1 MTLKT
6 AHIALIMA
14 IVFILAAGCCM
25 AGDQFTDFGLYK
37 YSPPGWN
44 WAEIPS
50 NTPYVTASDSSRG
63 TEVHMRIPLASMPGF
78 KKDSTRVGIL
88 SGGLGSQPM
97 FWLDIGGSYSSPK
110 DASLLDTIFVDGVP
124 LREVKTQIDGDSL
137 SLDVFFGSRPV
148 MTSGWDIY
156 VYIDS
161 DNDPSTGYSGADYLI
176 QNAKL
181 GNGVQLEGLIIDW
194 LEIRP
199 GLVRVSE
206 KTTVTALVS
215 NMTDARKNGMTVTL
229 KLPDDVICNDPFA
242 VSSISLRA
250 GEVKR
255 FAWAVSTNRPGS
267 FPLQLTVDSGKEK
280 VTRLQWLTASE
291 KRDAKREYQ
300 LANGAWLP
308 YPARQTLQNANSNPV
323 REIKSLPS
331 RKLRSNLF
339 GITAHLPRST
349 NLEDPF
355 AAQNAVDGNPDTCW
369 ASRWWRTAVPFT
381 PEWLEVDFGRE
392 VEASE
397 LRFLPAWNN
406 GGLPDAFTIQV
417 STDRDEWISV
427 ADITRFK
434 SQSAPEGSPLRY
446 KNLSWQRFIFAKMPV
461 RYIRM
466 TATRLNQGATSFFC
480 APYEPFQFRIA
491 EVALADNNQVVSGKG
506 KARASTVHNAWYN
519 STEETKKTWPMELNS
534 GVKINR
540 ISQWGDKTDWASI
553 EQKKGVYRIDP
564 EVDRAI
570 DESVRNG
577 VDILLT
583 LDYGNNLYQTV
594 KNAPDFGPTWHLSH
608 PFLQCAPTTPEAVEA
623 FAKWCEFM
631 ATHFKGRVKYFE
643 IWNEENGWFFDD
655 WAKTNSVEMTIKY
668 GQALLAASKAI
679 KEANPDAKVVF
690 GGTAGMTL
698 DYPRLALEQGAGPY
712 IDAFA
717 FHPYG
722 HPTPE
727 GVPSHYLSINKDV
740 WEWLPRPAEIID
752 YETQIA
758 ALRNLLHKFN
768 PGMQIW
774 ADEMNWMAPGEP
786 PMTQN
791 GDGSELSQGKHLAR
805 FFSINSWL
813 GCGAVWW
820 SLYNANNIQ
829 EWAVIRSS
837 DQSPRAA
844 YYSAGYVSTILDDVK
859 AAPDV
864 RVESIG
870 KAPADLMIK
879 PWRNGQGDVIIGVWR
894 TSPADDRCKPQP
906 IDLRVVGVKSGSTE
920 IMDSLYGYRQAA
932 KVKASDRSMDIPGL
946 MVGDWPLFI
955 RISSGK

>member
-1 MTLKT
+1 MMLK
-6 AHIALIMA
+6 IARIVLMMA
-14 IVFILAAGCCM
+14 IMFILAATCCM
-25 AGDQFTDFGLYK
+25 GDQFGDFGLYS
-37 YSPPGWN
+37 YNPPGWS
-44 WAEIPS
+44 WAEIS
-50 NTPYVTASDSSRG
+50 SSTPYVTASDSTGG
-63 TEVHMRIPLASMPGF
+63 TEMHVRIPLGSIPGF
-78 KKDSTRVGIL
+78 KRETARVGIV
-88 SGGLGSQPM
+88 SGGLDATPM
-97 FWLDIGGSYSSPK
+97 FWLDMGGSYSCPK
-110 DASLLDTIFVDGVP
+110 DAGLLDKLF
-124 LREVKTQIDGDSL
+124 IDGITLRDVST
-137 SLDVFFGSRPV
+137 SLDGENLTLDIVFESRPV

-156 VYIDS
+156 LYIDS
-161 DNDPSTGYSGADYLI
+161 DGNPATGYTGADYLV

-181 GNGVQLEGLIIDW
+181 GNGSKPEGLVIDW

-199 GLVRVSE
+199 GLVGISG
-206 KTTVTALVS
+206 KTTVTAWVS
-215 NMTDARKNGMTVTL
+215 NMTDVRKGGMTVSL
-229 KLPDDVICNDPFA
+229 KVPEGVVCDGHSAMPN
-242 VSSISLRA
+242 ISLRA
-250 GEVKR
+250 GEARR
-255 FAWAVSTNRPGS
+255 FVWTVSASKPGT
-267 FPLQLTVDSGKEK
+267 FPLHLVVESAREK
-280 VTRLQWLTASE
+280 VTRSQWLTSSKE
-291 KRDAKREYQ
+291 RDARREFQ
-300 LANGAWLP
+300 LVNGAWLR
-308 YPARQTLQNANSNPV
+308 YPERKTLQSGNMNPI

-331 RKLRSNLF
+331 RKLKSNLF

-355 AAQNAVDGNPDTCW
+355 AARNAVDGDPDTCW

-381 PEWLEVDFGRE
+381 PEWLEVDFGKA
-392 VEASE
+392 VDASE

-406 GGLPDAFTIQV
+406 GGLPDAFTIEISADGEAWRSV
-417 STDRDEWISV
+417 SDL
-427 ADITRFK
+427 TRYK
-434 SQSAPEGSPLRY
+434 AQEAPEGSALRY
-446 KNLSWQRFIFAKMPV
+446 KNLSWQRFRFAKMPV
-461 RYIRM
+461 RYVRM

-491 EVALADNNQVVSGKG
+491 EVALADGDLVVSGKA
-506 KARASTVHNAWYN
+506 KAAASTVHNAWYN
-519 STEETKKTWPMELNS
+519 SAEETRKTWPLELNS

-540 ISQWGDKTDWASI
+540 ISQWGDKTDWASV
-553 EQKKGVYRIDP
+553 EREKGVYRIDP

-608 PFLQCAPTTPEAVEA
+608 PFLQCAPTTPEAIEA
-623 FAKWCEFM
+623 FAKWCAFM
-631 ATHFKGRVKYFE
+631 ATHFKGRIKYFE

-655 WAKTNSVEMTIKY
+655 WAKSNSLEMTIKY

-679 KEANPDAKVVF
+679 KEANPEAKVMF
-690 GGTAGMTL
+690 GGTAGMTF

-712 IDAFA
+712 IDIFA

-740 WEWLPRPAEIID
+740 WEWLPRPVEITD

-791 GDGSELSQGKHLAR
+791 GDASELSQAKYLAR
-805 FFSINSWL
+805 YFSINSWL

-829 EWAVIRSS
+829 EWAVVRSS
-837 DQSPRAA
+837 DQTPRAA

-864 RVESIG
+864 RAESIG
-870 KAPADLMIK
+870 KAPSELMIK
-879 PWRNGQGDVIIGVWR
+879 PWRNGRGDVIIGVWR
-894 TSPADDRCKPQP
+894 ASPADDRCKPQP
-906 IDLRVVGVKSGSTE
+906 IDLRVTGAKSGNVE

-932 KVKASDRSMDIPGL
+932 EVKMHDGSIEIVGL
-946 MVGDWPLFI
+946 LVGDWPLFVKI
-955 RISSGK
+955 YTGK